1 MLILTRKLGESIAIG
16 DDITVTILDI
26 KGKHLRIGIEAP
38 AGVVVHRQEIY
49 KLIHAQ
55 NVCAA
60 EFVSADQK
68 DLSDVWERINTQGLK
83 EKT

>member
-16 DDITVTILDI
+16 DDIKVTILDI

-38 AGVVVHRQEIY
+38 VGVVVHRQEIY

-55 NVCAA
+55 NVSAA